1 MIVTGSLSW
10 GNGIKYHLK
19 SNVEI
24 KFVKRRDKVA
34 KKSAKKKNKKKPSQI
49 TLCHPILSNLKSALD
64 SES

>member
-1 MIVTGSLSW
+1 MIVIGSLSW

-34 KKSAKKKNKKKPSQI
+34 KKSAKKNLPNHS
-49 TLCHPILSNLKSALD
+49 LSSH
-64 SES
+64 SF

>member
-34 KKSAKKKNKKKPSQI
+34 KKSAKNKKQKKNLPNHS
-49 TLCHPILSNLKSALD
+49 LSSH
-64 SES
+64 SF